1 MTSSPYS
8 PQLLV
13 AIPALNEEST
23 VGEVVREVQQVVPEA
38 LIAVIDDGSRDRTA
52 LMAEQAGATVLSMP
66 FTVGVGGAMR
76 VAFQYA
82 LRGHFDVVVQ
92 VDADGQHDPAEIP
105 ALLSALGRASVVVGA
120 RSPDCDGYPSK
131 RARRLAM
138 RLLAAVLT
146 RMTKTRLTDTTSGF
160 RACDTRAIELFARHY
175 PVEYL
180 GDTVNSLLLAS
191 RANLPVREVPVS
203 MRTRQ
208 GGQPS
213 QSQLMSVLYLAR
225 SLLAL
230 GVAIWRPGD
239 ERS

>member
-1 MTSSPYS
+1 MTSSPFARR
-8 PQLLV
+8 PLV

-23 VGEVVREVQQVVPEA
+23 VGEVVREVRQVVPEA

-52 LMAEQAGATVLSMP
+52 LRAEQAGATVLSMP

-82 LRGHFDVVVQ
+82 VRGHFDVVVQ

-120 RSPDCDGYPSK
+120 RSSDCDGYP
-131 RARRLAM
+131 RRGPRRWAM
-138 RLLAAVLT
+138 RLLATVLT
-146 RMTKTRLTDTTSGF
+146 RMTKTELTDTTSGF
-160 RACDTRAIELFARHY
+160 RACDERAMALFALHY

-191 RANLPVREVPVS
+191 RANLQVREVPVS
-203 MRTRQ
+203 MRARL
-208 GGQPS
+208 GGRPS

-225 SLLAL
+225 SILAL
-230 GVAIWRPGD
+230 GVAVLRPRDG
-239 ERS
+239 RS